1 MVLGG
6 PKALLNRTCP
16 AENILVEAGGLY
28 FLNSFSLRVIFKLR
42 FTVRTGICSNRT
54 DERIGLMHRK
64 INVYAENMG

>member
-6 PKALLNRTCP
+6 PNALLNRTYP
-16 AENILVEAGGLY
+16 AENILVGAEGYL
-28 FLNSFSLRVIFKLR
+28 LNSISLRVIFKLR
-42 FTVRTGICSNRT
+42 FTVRTRICSNRT